1 MVTRYAEPKQLVEMA
16 ELMIKHG
23 YKENDAKGF
32 LGENFLRV
40 ARQVWN

>member
-1 MVTRYAEPKQLVEMA
+1 MVTRYAELKQLVEMV

-23 YKENDAKGF
+23 YKENDAKRF